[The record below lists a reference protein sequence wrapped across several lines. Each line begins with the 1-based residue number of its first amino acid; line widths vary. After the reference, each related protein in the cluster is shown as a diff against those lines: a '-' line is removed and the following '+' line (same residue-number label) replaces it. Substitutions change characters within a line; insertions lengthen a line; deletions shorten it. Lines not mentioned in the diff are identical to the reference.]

1 MREVFGGLCISFV
14 VGRGAT
20 SDAGVESGATWR
32 ALGRW
37 IGEGRSWPVVGW
49 KVLEGPVEGGGGLW
63 WARRVTC
70 RSGTA
75 WGPPGSRWEGGT
87 HEDVAGCDS
96 STRQFFKCGHVRIRT
111 VLWLK
116 EMLDLYGFVPY

>member
-49 KVLEGPVEGGGGLW
+49 KVLEGPVEGGGGVVVGQESDVSEWHRVGTTGESLGGW
-63 WARRVTC
+63 DPRR
-70 RSGTA
+70 RG
-75 WGPPGSRWEGGT
+75 
-87 HEDVAGCDS
+87 
-96 STRQFFKCGHVRIRT
+96 
-111 VLWLK
+111 WL
-116 EMLDLYGFVPY
+116 